1 LTVANFLYRL
11 GAASAR
17 RRWLVVGAWVA
28 ILVAVGVSA
37 AAFSKPTTSAITI
50 PGTESQRAIELLASK
65 FPGTGGASARIVV
78 AAPPGHTLTD
88 LAYASLAAAA
98 LTALGNGPQVISVS
112 GFSEATLSAD
122 KRIVFADVQYA
133 VPVEDVTQQSK
144 DALEKA
150 AAPARADGLQVEFS
164 GGVIATTEKQGN
176 SELYGAVVA
185 YLVLVLTLGG
195 LMIAGMP
202 LLNALIGIGI
212 GTLGIQVIS
221 GFVTLSSTAPALAT
235 MLGLAVGI
243 DYALFIVSRHR
254 QQLRAGMA
262 IDESIATATATAGS
276 AVVFAGV
283 TVVIALCGLSVAG
296 IPFLAVMGLCAAGTV
311 AVTVLLALTLVPALL
326 GLAGGRIGKSRIGF
340 LTRRAEPKA
349 HPFGVRWGRIVTAR
363 PWLTIVACLLVVG
376 TLALPVLHM
385 RLGLPADNSKPASTT
400 ERRAYDLLTTGFGA
414 GFNGPLTLVLS
425 GPGRA
430 DMQSIGA
437 EAVPL
442 LRTDF
447 DVAVASAPV
456 TNKAG
461 DVAIL
466 SVIPKSAPD
475 SQQTKDLVNRIR
487 AGAKQVL
494 HESGVTAYVTGP
506 TAFNID
512 VSDKL
517 SGALAPFLVLIVVLA
532 LLLLLLVFRSILVP
546 IKAVAGFLLSLGAA
560 LGAVTFVFQQ
570 GHFGA
575 LFNVEST
582 GPVLSFLPILVI
594 GILFGLA
601 MDYEVFLVSRIR
613 EAYTQHDDAQ
623 RAIGD
628 GMRASAR
635 VVTAA
640 GLIMAAVFA
649 SFIFG
654 GDIVIKSIGLA
665 LAVGVVVDAF
675 IVRMT
680 LVPAVLHLLGRGAW
694 WLPGWLQRV
703 LPDVDIEGARLAS
716 APTDDEVDETVPE
729 AALPHPVR

>member
-1 LTVANFLYRL
+1 VANFLYRL

-17 RRWLVVGAWVA
+17 RRWLVLGAWAV

-37 AAFSKPTTSAITI
+37 AALSKPTTSAITI

-78 AAPPGHTLTD
+78 AAPPGHDLTEP
-88 LAYASLAAAA
+88 AYASLAAGA
-98 LTALGNGPQVISVS
+98 LTALGKGPQVISVS

-144 DALEKA
+144 DALENV
-150 AAPARADGLQVEFS
+150 AAPARAAGLQVEFS

-176 SELYGAVVA
+176 SELYGAIVA

-202 LLNALIGIGI
+202 LLNALVGIGV
-212 GTLGIQVIS
+212 GMLGIQVIS

-326 GLAGGRIGKSRIGF
+326 GLAGGRIVKSRIGF
-340 LTRRAEPKA
+340 LTRRAEHKP
-349 HPFGVRWGRIVTAR
+349 HPFGARWARIVTAR
-363 PWLTIVACLLVVG
+363 PWLTVVACLLVVG

-400 ERRAYDLLTTGFGA
+400 ERRAYDLLTNGFGA

-430 DMQSIGA
+430 DMGSVAG

-456 TNKAG
+456 TNKGG

-487 AGAKQVL
+487 VGAKQVL

-517 SGALAPFLVLIVVLA
+517 SGALVPFLALIVVLA

-560 LGAVTFVFQQ
+560 LGMVTFVFQQ
-570 GHFGA
+570 GHFGG
-575 LFNVEST
+575 LFNVEAT

-601 MDYEVFLVSRIR
+601 MDYEVFLVSRVR
-613 EAYTQHDDAQ
+613 EAYTQHGDAQ

-628 GMRASAR
+628 GMSASAR

-694 WLPGWLQRV
+694 WLPGWLQRT

-716 APTDDEVDETVPE
+716 ATAEDVDADEGRHRAAVPD
-729 AALPHPVR
+729 PVR